1 MRLRYLQEPEMNIER
16 ESHSSNAGVQVIGYP
31 SCTPLCKKYRG
42 GRRGMKSGN
51 ERLKGGKRKEE
62 STAPDHANA
71 LANLHTQTPH
81 EG

>member
-1 MRLRYLQEPEMNIER
+1 
-16 ESHSSNAGVQVIGYP
+16 
-31 SCTPLCKKYRG
+31 
-42 GRRGMKSGN
+42 MKSGN

-62 STAPDHANA
+62 STATDHANA